1 MGEVLIAGMAAMLI
15 CIFLGPKFIEYL
27 RVREFGQHIREDGP
41 QEHHAKAGTP
51 TMGGLIVFASI
62 CVPYLVL
69 SDRDAAEPGRLRRRH
84 GLRRARLRRRLH
96 QDRQTPLAR
105 PLRPLEAAR
114 PAAPGA
120 RPLVGRPPRGRARAD
135 PLLPDRRR
143 QHRPRPGPLL
153 RPRLPRHRRHLQRGQ
168 PHRRPRRPR
177 RRLLRDRPARLHGDR
192 LRRQRAAEPR
202 PALRLPGR
210 RLRRLPLVQRLPGL
224 DLHGRHRLARAWGAR
239 SGRWR

>member
-1 MGEVLIAGMAAMLI
+1 
-15 CIFLGPKFIEYL
+15 
-27 RVREFGQHIREDGP
+27 
-41 QEHHAKAGTP
+41 
-51 TMGGLIVFASI
+51 MGGLIVFASI

-69 SDRDAAEPGRLRRRH
+69 SDRDAQSMAVFGVAI

-105 PLRPLEAAR
+105 PLGPLEAAR
-114 PAAPGA
+114 PAVPRA
-120 RPLVGRPPRGRARAD
+120 RPLVGRPPRGRPRAD

-153 RPRLPRHRRHLQRGQ
+153 RPRLPRHRRHLERRQ

-177 RRLLRDRPARLHGDR
+177 RRLLRDRPPRLHGDR
-192 LRRQRAAEPR
+192 LRHQRAAEPGA
-202 PALRLPGR
+202 ALRLPGR

-224 DLHGRHRLARAWGAR
+224 DLHGGHRLARARRRDRRPRGDDPDRGAADHHRRHLRDRGALGRR
-239 SGRWR
+239 SRSSPSRPSAAASC